1 VLLTILSLIIDA
13 VSYGMALFIISIGLS
28 IIMGLMR
35 VVNLAHGAF
44 AMIGGY
50 LASYALVNLGAP
62 YLIAALIAVV
72 GTIIISIPFELLLYR
87 RIYRKSDSLTQLL
100 LTIGITFFIIGVMN
114 FVFGPTVKP
123 VPLPSWLSGPVDIGF
138 RMVPAHR
145 IFVVIC
151 GALTALALW
160 VLFDRTDFGVRLRA
174 AVDDSDMAES
184 LGIRTDVLYLLT
196 FALAV
201 GLAAFGGVVGAELL
215 PIEPYYALR
224 YMVIFLV
231 VVSVGGAGSI
241 AGALAASFLLGLADT
256 TGKYFMPEYGDF
268 FFYAA
273 VIAIVFLFPNGL
285 LGRESG

>member
-1 VLLTILSLIIDA
+1 
-13 VSYGMALFIISIGLS
+13 
-28 IIMGLMR
+28 
-35 VVNLAHGAF
+35 
-44 AMIGGY
+44 MIGGY
-50 LASYALVNLGAP
+50 FASYALVSLGAP
-62 YLIAALIAVV
+62 YLVAALIAVI
-72 GTIIISIPFELLLYR
+72 GTIVVSIPFELLLYR

-100 LTIGITFFIIGVMN
+100 MTIGITFFIIGVMN

-123 VPLPSWLSGPVDIGF
+123 IPLPPWLSGPVDIGF

-285 LGRESG
+285 LGREPG